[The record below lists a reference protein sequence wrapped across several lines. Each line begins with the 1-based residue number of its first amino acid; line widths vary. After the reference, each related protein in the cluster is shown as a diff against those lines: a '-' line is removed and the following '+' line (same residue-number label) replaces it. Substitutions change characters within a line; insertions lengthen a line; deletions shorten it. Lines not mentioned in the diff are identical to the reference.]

1 MLRPEDNKLITE
13 VGPGTPMGE
22 LFRRFWLPVV
32 ASEDMEDPDGAPV
45 RLRILGEDLVAFRDT
60 DGKVG
65 VLSAYCPHRRANL
78 FYARNE
84 EGGLR
89 CVYHG
94 WKFDVTGRCLHIPSE
109 PARSNFKDKVRA
121 PGYPTQERGGLV
133 WAYMGPPDKQPE
145 FPEYE
150 WAEVPANQ
158 RVISASLVECNWLQ
172 TLEGDIDTAHVS
184 FLHRTL
190 NPSTTLKWAR
200 FVENFTEY
208 VTKDRSPSLTVKSTD
223 YGFVYG
229 GRRVGGE
236 DDYYWRF
243 SHWLVPS
250 TSETPGSAERPG
262 RIVVPIDD
270 RNSMSFSFV
279 WHPHRALSAEEAIA
293 NGRNNGQPLHPW
305 ELADGY
311 VIDTRRSPL
320 NRDNDFKID
329 RHVQRTKRFSGILGT
344 PPEEDRAMTETMEP
358 VLDRSKEHLG
368 TSDIAIIAMRRRL
381 IKMARDLAEGVEP
394 ALAKQA
400 WAFRTRG
407 YDVVSRHA
415 EFEDV
420 LEEHMS
426 ELTPGRV
433 TTATSG

>member
-22 LFRRFWLPVV
+22 VFRRFWLPVV

-45 RLRILGEDLVAFRDT
+45 RLRVLGENLVAFRDT
-60 DGKVG
+60 DGRVG

-78 FYARNE
+78 FFARNE
-84 EGGLR
+84 ESGLR
-89 CVYHG
+89 CIYHG
-94 WKFDVTGRCLHIPSE
+94 WKFDVTGKCVDIPSE
-109 PARSNFKDKVRA
+109 PAHSTFKDRVRA
-121 PGYPTQERGGLV
+121 PGYPTVERGGLV
-133 WAYMGPPDKQPE
+133 WVYMGPPEQQPE

-150 WAEVPANQ
+150 WAEVPDNQ

-184 FLHRTL
+184 FLHRPLDTRKA
-190 NPSTTLKWAR
+190 LKWAR
-200 FVENFTEY
+200 FVDSFSDY
-208 VTKDRSPSLTVKSTD
+208 VSKDRSPSLTVKATD

-236 DDYYWRF
+236 EDYYWRF
-243 SHWLVPS
+243 SHWIAPS

-270 RNSMSFSFV
+270 DNSMSFAFV
-279 WHPHRALSAEEAIA
+279 WHPHRPLSAEEAIA
-293 NGRNNGQPLHPW
+293 NGRNNGQLLEPW
-305 ELADGY
+305 QLADGY

-329 RHVQRTKRFSGILGT
+329 RHVQRTKRFSGIMGT

-368 TSDIAIIAMRRRL
+368 TSDVAIIAMRRRL
-381 IKMARDLAEGVEP
+381 IKMARDIEQGIEP
-394 ALAKQA
+394 ALAKQP

-407 YDVVSRHA
+407 YDVVSRHGDFDTVLA
-415 EFEDV
+415 EHQD
-420 LEEHMS
+420 
-426 ELTPGRV
+426 ELTPPRAVPG
-433 TTATSG
+433 AP